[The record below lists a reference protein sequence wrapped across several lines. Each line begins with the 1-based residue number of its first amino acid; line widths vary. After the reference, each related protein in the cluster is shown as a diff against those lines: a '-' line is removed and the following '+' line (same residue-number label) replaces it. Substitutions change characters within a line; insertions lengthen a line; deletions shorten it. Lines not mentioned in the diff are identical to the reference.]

1 MGLLSSPRPFR
12 GIYGPLSLTS
22 FALFAARQM
31 RRRFTCSIGK
41 NSGISSQGPKGKSL
55 ETRSHELFFSF
66 VAFFFFFEKSHFFLF
81 VSSVLA
87 AHIHKQA
94 HAHKQMILISS
105 SSTCE
110 EDKET
115 FQTKASKHFKDMLPS
130 GHRKILESIME
141 KLDYLQMWTNAYSGE
156 GGMQGCFHADALQK
170 LDKNTATDE
179 MAAMPDEVRVVCVC
193 FVVLL
198 LLSWCF
204 SSVFFGIIEAH
215 PPL

>member
-1 MGLLSSPRPFR
+1 MAFFFFS
-12 GIYGPLSLTS
+12 
-22 FALFAARQM
+22 
-31 RRRFTCSIGK
+31 
-41 NSGISSQGPKGKSL
+41 
-55 ETRSHELFFSF
+55 LFFL
-66 VAFFFFFEKSHFFLF
+66 AFFFFFEKSHFFLF
-81 VSSVLA
+81 FSSVLA

-94 HAHKQMILISS
+94 HTHKQMILISS

-170 LDKNTATDE
+170 LDKNTGTDE

-204 SSVFFGIIEAH
+204 SSVFFGIIEA
-215 PPL
+215 PPPCKGVGQGYRAICRHLFPSRC